1 MERHLNS
8 AAEFIRALSLGIDDA
23 SLLFGNFLD
32 DFYRADT
39 DAKKMMLHAEPD
51 SFENLRPVDYVNIAA
66 TVHKLASDSGIPVP
80 EWVFKDKY
88 YAKEPFFPVRHPDL
102 KLTYMF
108 ESPAEFK
115 HRNMFVSAN
124 ALLRV

>member
-8 AAEFIRALSLGIDDA
+8 AAEFIRALSVGIEDA

-32 DFYRADT
+32 DFYRADMSER
-39 DAKKMMLHAEPD
+39 KMMLYAEPE
-51 SFENLRPVDYVNIAA
+51 SFENLRSVDYVNIAA

-80 EWVFKDKY
+80 GWVFKDKY

-124 ALLRV
+124 ALSRV